1 MGRILFALMVAQASL
16 PVLAADWS
24 ALDRSQQTISRA
36 DFERLVTTLY
46 SPSGA
51 LTNYLAYDKDSVLIY
66 SSPGKSNAP
75 LYTLRFATGSVNRR
89 PTPVRCIVLD
99 PGHIGGEWARMEERF
114 FVRGADRPVQEA
126 VLNLTV
132 ARLLKPQLEAA
143 GLTVLLTKDDFLPVT
158 DKRPE
163 DFRAEA
169 EAFVSKWARLN
180 TFPPLERVAA
190 MADSV
195 RKRQELLFYRNA
207 EIASRAR
214 KVNDDLKPDLT
225 VCLHFNAVEWNE
237 HFELVDDNRLL
248 LYVHGHYL
256 DNEITGD
263 DDRLRLFTKLLER
276 SHETEL
282 AVADSI
288 ADALSRATGLPPVR
302 ASGAF
307 GLALGKN
314 PAVYARN
321 LAANRLINGPVVY
334 LEPYYMNNRTVYQ
347 RIQLGDYDGVKEIDN
362 VKYRSLY
369 REYADAVAEGLL
381 RFVKATAPVKTAAQ

>member
-1 MGRILFALMVAQASL
+1 MGRRRNLIAALVA
-16 PVLAADWS
+16 LAIAPAGFPADWS
-24 ALDRSQQTISRA
+24 SLDRYQRTITRQ
-36 DFERLVTTLY
+36 DFEKLVTTLY

-51 LTNYLAYDKDSVLIY
+51 LTGYLNYDKDSVRIY
-66 SSPGKSNAP
+66 SSPDKSNAP
-75 LYTLRFATGSVNRR
+75 LYTLRFASAPPARQPSPIRR
-89 PTPVRCIVLD
+89 IVLD
-99 PGHIGGEWARMEERF
+99 PGHIGGEWARMEERY
-114 FVRGADRPVQEA
+114 FVRGTDRPVQEA
-126 VLNLTV
+126 VLNLIV
-132 ARLLKPQLEAA
+132 ARLLKTQLEAA
-143 GLTVLLTKDDFLPVT
+143 GHTVLLTKDNFLPVT

-169 EAFVSKWARLN
+169 EAFISRWTRFNA
-180 TFPPLERVAA
+180 FPPLEREAA
-190 MADSV
+190 VADSL
-195 RKRQELLFYRNA
+195 RKRQELLFYRSA
-207 EIASRAR
+207 EISARAR
-214 KVNDDLKPDLT
+214 KVNDELKPDLT
-225 VCLHFNAVEWNE
+225 LCIHFNAVEWNE
-237 HFELVDDNRLL
+237 HYDLVDDNRLL

-263 DDRLRLFTKLLER
+263 DDRLRLLSKLLER

-282 AVADSI
+282 AIADSI

-307 GLALGKN
+307 GLPIGRN

-334 LEPYYMNNRTVYQ
+334 LEPYYQNNRTVYQ

-369 REYADAVAEGLL
+369 REYADAVGEGLARYL
-381 RFVKATAPVKTAAQ
+381 KAAGP